1 MSKIKPEIL
10 NPFDAEAEL
19 IEKKQNEHQ
28 EQLKKEMRHLQLQ
41 ISRLQSEIQQKDSEW
56 QKEIAKEVKGKN
68 EKKIELEGVEERVR
82 KQRQFIKWVEEIK
95 RGEEGNVQIEEE
107 DNEVKIDRI
116 SERVGKEDEKQ
127 DNNGDDVDN
136 Q

>member
-28 EQLKKEMRHLQLQ
+28 EQLKKEMKHLQLQ

-95 RGEEGNVQIEEE
+95 RGEEGNVQIKEE

-116 SERVGKEDEKQ
+116 SERVGKEDEKE